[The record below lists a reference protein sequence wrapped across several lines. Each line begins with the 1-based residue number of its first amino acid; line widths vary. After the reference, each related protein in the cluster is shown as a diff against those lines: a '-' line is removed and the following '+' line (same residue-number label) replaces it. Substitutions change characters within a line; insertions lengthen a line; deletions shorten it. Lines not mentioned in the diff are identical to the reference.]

1 MKNTLKKVCNNQ
13 KRTYICTQITTIKN
27 KKMRTFKANRS
38 DWREKVMNALNL
50 DYTIVNDMIVVKG
63 SIGEYKTLVDLLVSE
78 RIKLGILPY

>member
-1 MKNTLKKVCNNQ
+1 MK
-13 KRTYICTQITTIKN
+13 
-27 KKMRTFKANRS
+27 TFKASRN
-38 DWREKVMNALNL
+38 DWREKVMKAINL